1 MTCPIE
7 GAADDKIGVVVN
19 GQAQQGIAMEPGQ
32 EPTSQSAETG
42 LGPIGSFLLKTVI
55 VCAAI
60 IVSGW
65 IMLDLLDDFAT
76 RRMEQLERS
85 VRAATS
91 LGGHRF
97 WTKLENELDRLADPR
112 TDLSPEK
119 RQKILSQIKV
129 ISDRW
134 RPFLTEAAAAIEGES
149 KKAER

>member
-1 MTCPIE
+1 ME
-7 GAADDKIGVVVN
+7 GAAGDKIVVVN
-19 GQAQQGIAMEPGQ
+19 GQAQQGIAMETSQ

-97 WTKLENELDRLADPR
+97 WTKLENELDRMADPR

-119 RQKILSQIKV
+119 KQKNSVADQDCLGSM
-129 ISDRW
+129 
-134 RPFLTEAAAAIEGES
+134 AAVLDGSGRGNRRRAEEG
-149 KKAER
+149 